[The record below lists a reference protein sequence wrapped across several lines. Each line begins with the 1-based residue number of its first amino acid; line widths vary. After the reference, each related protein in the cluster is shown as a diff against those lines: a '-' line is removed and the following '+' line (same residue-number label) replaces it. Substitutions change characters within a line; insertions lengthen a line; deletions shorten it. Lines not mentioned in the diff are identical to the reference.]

1 MRMMELKNY
10 IAKTDNDLDIELA
23 FNSCTIINP
32 ADEVNENKIEEIEKV
47 TEDHVDI
54 EEAA

>member
-1 MRMMELKNY
+1 MMELKNY
-10 IAKTDNDLDIELA
+10 TAKTDNDLDIELA

-32 ADEVNENKIEEIEKV
+32 ADEVNENEIEEIEKV

>member
-1 MRMMELKNY
+1 MMELKNY

-32 ADEVNENKIEEIEKV
+32 ADEVNENKIEEVERV
-47 TEDHVDI
+47 TEDCVVI
-54 EEAA
+54 EGAA

>member
-23 FNSCTIINP
+23 FNSYTIINP

-47 TEDHVDI
+47 TEDHIDI